1 MIQHLVVQD
10 CSVNI
15 MDKPALLVLCFFFC
29 YIVSGLAILPEATP
43 PSSQTLGQPWPMP
56 QSYKSTE
63 ETQLLYKYN
72 FQFNVVG
79 QDCDD
84 LRDAINRYF
93 KIIFYT
99 QGDSFKFRT
108 LRNRIEQ
115 QNDNV
120 LLGLDINLS
129 KACDR
134 YPSLNMD
141 ESCEY

>member
-1 MIQHLVVQD
+1 MAYKAI
-10 CSVNI
+10 NI
-15 MDKPALLVLCFFFC
+15 MEKPALYFCIFGCLC
-29 YIVSGLAILPEATP
+29 ISGLAILPEFTP
-43 PSSQTLGQPWPMP
+43 PKAQTLGQPWPMP
-56 QSYKSTE
+56 QSYKSSE
-63 ETQLLYKYN
+63 ETLLLYKYN

-99 QGDSFKFRT
+99 QGDSLKFRT

-115 QNDNV
+115 QNDNI

-129 KACDR
+129 KACEH

-141 ESCEY
+141 ESCEC